1 MVRSRHLCFLKRIV
15 IVTVQSVSITYQDI
29 MTTNVPPF
37 IHRFCQDLIKKKKK
51 QNMLNIL

>member
-1 MVRSRHLCFLKRIV
+1 MVRSRHLYFLKRIV

-37 IHRFCQDLIKKKKK
+37 IHWFCQDLIKKKKK
-51 QNMLNIL
+51 KTC